1 MSFASETRER
11 SRPVLPLAAMVD
23 ILFLLLIFFMTASTM
38 RDQELRMQVDLP
50 ESQTAQAAGA
60 QPPGVVV
67 TFDAKSRIYVGQRE
81 VSLPQLQDL
90 LSELKQASPHESVVV
105 RGDVAGGWGLG
116 IKIMDVAKAA
126 GITDVSAATVEPLQ
140 E

>member
-38 RDQELRMQVDLP
+38 RDQELRMEIALP
-50 ESQTAQAAGA
+50 DSQTSEAPGA
-60 QPPGVVV
+60 IPPGIIV
-67 TFDAKSRIYVGQRE
+67 TFDRESRIFIGMRE
-81 VSLPQLQDL
+81 VSLAQLQDL
-90 LSELKQASPHESVVV
+90 FREIAAATPNETVVV
-105 RGDVAGGWGLG
+105 RGDIGGDWGLG
-116 IKIMDVAKAA
+116 IKIVDLASAL
-126 GITDVSAATVEPLQ
+126 GLETEAATVEQLK

>member
-38 RDQELRMQVDLP
+38 RDQELRMEIALP
-50 ESQTAQAAGA
+50 QSETSEVAGPT
-60 QPPGVVV
+60 PPGIVV
-67 TFDAKSRIYVGQRE
+67 TFDPENRIFIGTRE
-81 VSLPQLQDL
+81 VSLAQLETL
-90 LSELKQASPHESVVV
+90 FLEIAAATPNETVVI
-105 RGDVAGGWGLG
+105 RGDIGGDWGLG
-116 IKIMDVAKAA
+116 IKIVDMASAI
-126 GITDVSAATVEPLQ
+126 GLETEAATVEQLQ